1 MSIMKRKLLS
11 RFFIFV
17 MLMSLSA
24 CSYVQ
29 SLFPD
34 KERDYQFTTEIPSL
48 VLPPDLNRSANAAA
62 AAPAPAKVPVAEVV
76 ADGSA
81 TTEAE
86 VSQATEPTE
95 AEPSVDQKTI
105 QVELVKSEQGENRL
119 RIGAP
124 LAQAWRIVGKAL
136 SRKSMEVT
144 QRLQAENSFVVQ
156 YNPNE
161 EKVEDDS
168 IWDELKFMFGGFE
181 PGDKEYV
188 VELQDI
194 DEQVTEVLVTGKEK
208 QSSAGDGAGLKLLT
222 LIKDTIKSDLAGK

>member
-17 MLMSLSA
+17 MLMFLSA

-62 AAPAPAKVPVAEVV
+62 AAPVPAKEPAAEVV
-76 ADGSA
+76 ADGA
-81 TTEAE
+81 ATAEVAPTTEPA
-86 VSQATEPTE
+86 E

>member
-1 MSIMKRKLLS
+1 MSIMKRKLLF
-11 RFFIFV
+11 RFFTFA

-48 VLPPDLNRSANAAA
+48 ILPPDLNRSANAAA
-62 AAPAPAKVPVAEVV
+62 ATPVPAKAPTVDIAADGATAAEV
-76 ADGSA
+76 AS
-81 TTEAE
+81 TAE
-86 VSQATEPTE
+86 PAE

-194 DEQVTEVLVTGKEK
+194 DEQVTEVLVTDKEK

>member
-11 RFFIFV
+11 RFFILV
-17 MLMSLSA
+17 MLMFLSA

-62 AAPAPAKVPVAEVV
+62 AAPVPAKEPAVEVV
-76 ADGSA
+76 AGGSA
-81 TTEAE
+81 TEAE
-86 VSQATEPTE
+86 ISPNIEPAE

-181 PGDKEYV
+181 PGDNEYI

-194 DEQVTEVLVTGKEK
+194 DEQVTEVLVTDKEK
-208 QSSAGDGAGLKLLT
+208 QSSAGDGVGLSLLT
-222 LIKDTIKSDLAGK
+222 LIKDTIKSDLA

>member
-11 RFFIFV
+11 RFFILV
-17 MLMSLSA
+17 MLMFLSA

-62 AAPAPAKVPVAEVV
+62 AAPVPAKVPVAEVV
-76 ADGSA
+76 ADGAA
-81 TTEAE
+81 TAE
-86 VSQATEPTE
+86 VAPTNEPAE

-136 SRKSMEVT
+136 SRKSIEVT

-181 PGDKEYV
+181 PGDKEYI

-194 DEQVTEVLVTGKEK
+194 DEQVTEVLVTDKEK
-208 QSSAGDGAGLKLLT
+208 QSSAGDGVGLSLLT

>member
-1 MSIMKRKLLS
+1 MKRKLLS

-17 MLMSLSA
+17 MLMFLSA

-48 VLPPDLNRSANAAA
+48 ILPPDLNRSANAAA
-62 AAPAPAKVPVAEVV
+62 AAPAKVPAAEVV

-194 DEQVTEVLVTGKEK
+194 DEQVTEVLVTDKEK
-208 QSSAGDGAGLKLLT
+208 QSSAGDGVGLSLLT

>member
-11 RFFIFV
+11 RFFILV
-17 MLMSLSA
+17 MLMFLSA

-48 VLPPDLNRSANAAA
+48 VLPPDLNRSANAAV
-62 AAPAPAKVPVAEVV
+62 AAPVPAKEPEAEVV
-76 ADGSA
+76 AGGSA
-81 TTEAE
+81 TEEAA
-86 VSQATEPTE
+86 SSTEPAE

>member
-11 RFFIFV
+11 RFFIVV
-17 MLMSLSA
+17 MLIFLSA

-48 VLPPDLNRSANAAA
+48 VLPTDLNRSANAAA
-62 AAPAPAKVPVAEVV
+62 AAPVPAKEPAVEVV
-76 ADGSA
+76 ADGA
-81 TTEAE
+81 ATAEVAPTTEPAD
-86 VSQATEPTE
+86 

-124 LAQAWRIVGKAL
+124 LAQSWRIVGKAL

-161 EKVEDDS
+161 EKVVDDS

-194 DEQVTEVLVTGKEK
+194 DEQVTEVLVTDKEK
-208 QSSAGDGAGLKLLT
+208 QSSADDGAGLKLLT

>member
-17 MLMSLSA
+17 MLMLLSA

-62 AAPAPAKVPVAEVV
+62 AAPVPAKEPAAEVV
-76 ADGSA
+76 ADGA
-81 TTEAE
+81 ATAEVAPTTEPA
-86 VSQATEPTE
+86 E

-208 QSSAGDGAGLKLLT
+208 QSSAGDGVGLKLLT

>member
-17 MLMSLSA
+17 MLMLLSA

-62 AAPAPAKVPVAEVV
+62 AAPVPAKEPAAEVV
-76 ADGSA
+76 ADGA
-81 TTEAE
+81 ATAEVAPTTEPA
-86 VSQATEPTE
+86 E

-194 DEQVTEVLVTGKEK
+194 NEQVTEVLVTDKEK

>member
-11 RFFIFV
+11 RFFILV
-17 MLMSLSA
+17 MLMSLSG

-86 VSQATEPTE
+86 VFQATEPTE

-124 LAQAWRIVGKAL
+124 LA
-136 SRKSMEVT
+136 
-144 QRLQAENSFVVQ
+144 
-156 YNPNE
+156 
-161 EKVEDDS
+161 
-168 IWDELKFMFGGFE
+168 
-181 PGDKEYV
+181 
-188 VELQDI
+188 
-194 DEQVTEVLVTGKEK
+194 
-208 QSSAGDGAGLKLLT
+208 
-222 LIKDTIKSDLAGK
+222 

>member
-1 MSIMKRKLLS
+1 MSIMKRQLLS
-11 RFFIFV
+11 RIVIFV
-17 MLMSLSA
+17 MLISLSA

-48 VLPPDLNRSANAAA
+48 VLPPDLNRPVNAAA
-62 AAPAPAKVPVAEVV
+62 PVKEPATEVAAGELA
-76 ADGSA
+76 
-81 TTEAE
+81 AE
-86 VSQATEPTE
+86 VSPTVEPAE

-105 QVELVKSEQGENRL
+105 QVELIKSEQGENRL

-124 LAQAWRIVGKAL
+124 VSQAWRIVGKAL
-136 SRKSMEVT
+136 SRKAMEVT
-144 QRLQAENSFVVQ
+144 QRTQAENSFVVQ

-168 IWDELKFMFGGFE
+168 ILDELKFMFGGFE

-188 VELQDI
+188 IELQDI
-194 DEQVTEVLVTGKEK
+194 DEQVTEVLVTDKEK
-208 QSSAGDGAGLKLLT
+208 QSSAGDGAGLSLLT
-222 LIKDTIKSDLAGK
+222 LIRDAIKSDLVGK

>member
-17 MLMSLSA
+17 MLMLLSA

-62 AAPAPAKVPVAEVV
+62 AAPVPAKEPASEVV
-76 ADGSA
+76 ADGAATAEVAS
-81 TTEAE
+81 TTEPA
-86 VSQATEPTE
+86 E

-208 QSSAGDGAGLKLLT
+208 QSSAGDGVGLKLLT

>member
-1 MSIMKRKLLS
+1 MSIMKHKLLS
-11 RFFIFV
+11 RFFILV
-17 MLMSLSA
+17 MLMSLSG

-48 VLPPDLNRSANAAA
+48 VLPSDLNRSANAAA
-62 AAPAPAKVPVAEVV
+62 AAPAKVPAAEVV

-194 DEQVTEVLVTGKEK
+194 DEQVTEVLVTDKEK
-208 QSSAGDGAGLKLLT
+208 QSSAGDGVGLSLLT